1 MPTREP
7 ITPDE
12 AFEGL
17 PTQIRSAIENSG
29 WQEKIRRIAG
39 SRKLRVDQGAALED
53 ETLRFMSG
61 LQSVE
66 EYAVHLAQ
74 EIPMPEADFQA
85 FVAELEQEVFVP
97 IQAKIKE
104 ALPVDGASTTASA
117 SLGESEED
125 DLEALL
131 NEGEKAIADVA
142 ASAPKAAAVT
152 PIAAPVSGSIV
163 KAAPAP
169 VAVKT
174 DAPLATP
181 PAAAVAVPLAT
192 AAEKLAGAVV
202 KPAETVIGNLQ
213 KPVAAPAPVAP
224 ATPKPSDPYREPVI

>member
-1 MPTREP
+1 MPTRDP

-12 AFEGL
+12 AFDGL
-17 PTQIRSAIENSG
+17 PAQIRAAIEGSG

-74 EIPMPEADFQA
+74 EIPMPEAEFKA
-85 FVAELEQEVFVP
+85 FVAELEREIFVP
-97 IQAKIKE
+97 IQVKIKD
-104 ALPVDGASTTASA
+104 ALPPADASTTASE

-142 ASAPKAAAVT
+142 ATAPKGPVVT

-169 VAVKT
+169 VALKAE
-174 DAPLATP
+174 APIVAA
-181 PAAAVAVPLAT
+181 PAATIAVPLAG
-192 AAEKLAGAVV
+192 AAQKLAGAVV

-213 KPVAAPAPVAP
+213 KAPAPAAPAVP
-224 ATPKPSDPYREPVI
+224 AVPKSSDPYREPVL